1 MPNSNVSTELLGRTD
16 VPTTPASTDRNDVNS
31 VYEALVHG
39 VGHEHVTDENV
50 EELIRRAD
58 ADRHP
63 VLAAELREWRSATGA
78 DANID
83 LDPSHRG

>member
-1 MPNSNVSTELLGRTD
+1 MQSSLAET
-16 VPTTPASTDRNDVNS
+16 VPTTPKNTDPSNLDS
-31 VYEALVHG
+31 VYQALISG
-39 VGHEHVTDENV
+39 VGHEHVTDDNV

-83 LDPSHRG
+83 LDPAHRS